1 MKLQEVEALI
11 AVGRVGFALAAS
23 RLMSLVMG
31 FGTVAL
37 AAYTVQSPSWEAVCA
52 VAAVALCGL
61 LPALAFESRSQAR
74 RAEELRHE

>member
-1 MKLQEVEALI
+1 MEMNDVRVLM

-37 AAYTVQSPSWEAVCA
+37 AAYVIRSPSWEAVSVVA
-52 VAAVALCGL
+52 VVGLCGL
-61 LPALAFESRSQAR
+61 LPALAFEAR
-74 RAEELRHE
+74 NRKVQTPDNE

>member
-1 MKLQEVEALI
+1 MNLSEMQALV

-37 AAYTVQSPSWEAVCA
+37 AAYVIRSPSWEAVC
-52 VAAVALCGL
+52 VVFIVGTCGL
-61 LPALAFESRSQAR
+61 LPALAYEARSRKAPAPES
-74 RAEELRHE
+74 E